1 MTACEA
7 EVVRAFAGFY
17 DLPEGADGLFLP
29 GGTYATLQAL
39 VLARGRAIGQRA
51 PGSGLRV
58 YASDAAHF
66 SVARSAFVAGIG
78 AEDVVLLP
86 ASGRGELDAG
96 LLAETIRRD
105 RREGKTPLAVVATA
119 GTTGTGAVDPIAE
132 VVEVCAAEDVWLHID
147 GCYGGA
153 IALLPELR
161 GLLAG
166 AGRAQSIAVDPHK
179 WFFIPVTAALL
190 LVGEAGLAARCF
202 DTAQGSYIPG
212 DGAVD
217 AWRRGIPTTRR
228 SSGFTVWTAIRAH
241 GWRTVREAVRRNI
254 GLTRLLERWL
264 AERGFTVLEGG
275 QLSIACARCE
285 PPHGD
290 PVACDRLQE
299 DIARRVVAT
308 GKAWF
313 ATVRHGGR
321 TWLRFNLVNLH
332 TREEHI
338 RRLVDLLDETARGL
352 SPR

>member
-1 MTACEA
+1 
-7 EVVRAFAGFY
+7 
-17 DLPEGADGLFLP
+17 
-29 GGTYATLQAL
+29 
-39 VLARGRAIGQRA
+39 
-51 PGSGLRV
+51 
-58 YASDAAHF
+58 
-66 SVARSAFVAGIG
+66 
-78 AEDVVLLP
+78 
-86 ASGRGELDAG
+86 
-96 LLAETIRRD
+96 
-105 RREGKTPLAVVATA
+105 
-119 GTTGTGAVDPIAE
+119 
-132 VVEVCAAEDVWLHID
+132 
-147 GCYGGA
+147 
-153 IALLPELR
+153 LLPELR

-179 WFFIPVTAALL
+179 WFFIPVTAAML
-190 LVGEAGLAARCF
+190 LVGESGLAARCF

-228 SSGFTVWTAIRAH
+228 SSGLTVWMAIRAH

-275 QLSIACARCE
+275 QLSIACARFE
-285 PPHGD
+285 PPQGD
-290 PVACDRLQE
+290 PVSCDRLQE

-332 TREEHI
+332 TREDHI
-338 RRLVDLLDETARGL
+338 RGLVDLLDETARGL
-352 SPR
+352 RPR